1 MKFCNLSDLI
11 QKVCVPNNISNVQ
24 SGFQG
29 GKFRVITLSYY
40 VLPYSIEHTFLF
52 KTLDVMGIGDYVI
65 KLIKI
70 AFTGCMSYANINGYL
85 SKPIYLIRGLHQ
97 GSPLSPI
104 LFLMIAQVFSKK
116 LKIIHD
122 ITGFAIQGIDILLS
136 LSADDT
142 DIFLQATSQAVEA
155 VIREFNNFGYHSGCN
170 PNVDKTCCI
179 PLSNAKNNDNLLQD
193 IRIKYGDDFI
203 KHYFSSLGVAFRNDL
218 PINDIVEINYNS
230 KIDKAKSWAGIWG
243 KRDLTLFGKVTI
255 IKSPYY
261 YF

>member
-122 ITGFAIQGIDILLS
+122 ITGFAIQGIYILLS
-136 LSADDT
+136 LFADDT

-155 VIREFNNFGYHSGCN
+155 VIREFNDFGYHSGCN

-179 PLSNAKNNDNLLQD
+179 PLSNAKNNDNLFQD

-203 KHYFSSLGVAFRNDL
+203 KHSFSSLGVASETIFPLMILLRSIITPRSTRL
-218 PINDIVEINYNS
+218 SLGLES
-230 KIDKAKSWAGIWG
+230 GAK
-243 KRDLTLFGKVTI
+243 KT
-255 IKSPYY
+255 SPCSAK
-261 YF
+261 